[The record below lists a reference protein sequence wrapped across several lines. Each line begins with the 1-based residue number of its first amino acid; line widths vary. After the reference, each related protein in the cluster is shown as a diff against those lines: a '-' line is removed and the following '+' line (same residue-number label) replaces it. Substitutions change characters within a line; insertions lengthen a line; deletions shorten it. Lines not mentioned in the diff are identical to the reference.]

1 MKTVHIST
9 MSGKLQGLRAIS
21 TNTLTNEYCIKQN
34 SCGNEDNICTKCYSH
49 SMLSTFRK
57 NTAPALQRNSDLLS
71 SALLEDRQIPFINDA
86 FHRFSAHG
94 ELINDIHL
102 ANLCKIAEFN
112 PFTKFSLWTKRND
125 IVQKY
130 FAEHKKPDNLTLLY
144 SNPKIGTILSH
155 PPRNF
160 DKTFNNVRKGE
171 FVDQQNCT
179 GQKCVTCLLCYN
191 SPVTTIVEAVK

>member
-1 MKTVHIST
+1 MQKVHIST

-34 SCGNEDNICTKCYSH
+34 SCGNENNICTKCYSH

-71 SALLEDRQIPFINDA
+71 SRLLEDTQVPFINDA

-94 ELINDIHL
+94 ELINETHL
-102 ANLCKIAEFN
+102 ANLCLIASMN

-130 FAEHKKPDNLTLLY
+130 FAENKKPDNLTLLY
-144 SNPKIGTILSH
+144 SNPKIGTILPT
-155 PPRNF
+155 PPRHF
-160 DKTFNNVRKGE
+160 DKTFNNVPKNQD
-171 FVDQQNCT
+171 VDKQNCT